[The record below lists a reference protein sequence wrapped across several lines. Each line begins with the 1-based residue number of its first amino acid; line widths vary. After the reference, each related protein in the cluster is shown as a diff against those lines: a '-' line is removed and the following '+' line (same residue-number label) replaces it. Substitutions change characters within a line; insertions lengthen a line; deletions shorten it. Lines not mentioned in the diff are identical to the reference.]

1 MCGIW
6 QSALQ
11 LQSMAPTGTRPQTG
25 LCCHGNYWTCDN
37 IILRSYDY
45 KVESKELHVALTMH
59 CPGECYRSTGNMT
72 IIDMV
77 IMHMCNLN
85 KIFRD
90 VLFPL
95 IMTEHLVKTLA
106 SFYHHKDKHILC
118 RNATLTYNSW
128 SFRGSSNM
136 HSICCGLC
144 QSVWLH

>member
-11 LQSMAPTGTRPQTG
+11 LQSMAPTGTAHKQDCVAMATIEPVTPSSSG
-25 LCCHGNYWTCDN
+25 HIT
-37 IILRSYDY
+37 
-45 KVESKELHVALTMH
+45 KVESKELASYPGFSTYRKREGAWVRGYKELHVALTMH

-72 IIDMV
+72 IIDTV

-118 RNATLTYNSW
+118 RNATLTYNS
-128 SFRGSSNM
+128 
-136 HSICCGLC
+136 
-144 QSVWLH
+144 